1 MKNTFTIIW
10 ALVSTIMI
18 AIIILRE
25 PNVESVGAIIQES
38 QYKEL
43 ESEKRVDKILI
54 SLFLI
59 FIVLTVFLFLQYQ

>member
-1 MKNTFTIIW
+1 
-10 ALVSTIMI
+10 
-18 AIIILRE
+18 LRE